1 VFFLNPK
8 NFADMV
14 KKAIEENT
22 VHDKTTLDV
31 DYKKELLDL
40 IFQLLAR
47 NAAILCP
54 ISSNF
59 GYLNHGGKHQEM
71 TPSIRDLYL
80 EWTDISLSHSFKGKL
95 EAQSIYY

>member
-1 VFFLNPK
+1 
-8 NFADMV
+8 MV

-22 VHDKTTLDV
+22 VHDKTTILAHILDKAWKFKLDV
-31 DYKKELLDL
+31 DYKKELLDR

-59 GYLNHGGKHQEM
+59 GYLNHGG
-71 TPSIRDLYL
+71 
-80 EWTDISLSHSFKGKL
+80 
-95 EAQSIYY
+95 